1 MYCIIDTETTGGKYN
16 EEGITEI
23 AIHKYDGTQI
33 VDSFI
38 SLINPEKPIQPFVV
52 QLTGINSKMLRNAP
66 KFHEVAKRILEI
78 MHGCVFVAHNV
89 SFDYRILQ
97 NAFKELGYNFET
109 SALCTVELSKELFPD
124 LSSYSLGKLCKSLGI
139 PFSNRHRANGDA
151 LATVKLFELLLA
163 KDSNKIIIQKLIDKH
178 KNKKKLS
185 SKYVDLIANMPSE
198 MGIFYIYD
206 KKGNLIYIDTGKN
219 IKQALNKLFL
229 KENKTALAIQKKVD
243 LIHFELT
250 GNVLITK
257 LKFHNELL
265 ANKPILNRKPRLKAA
280 ETTFA
285 NDNFILVSKGRYLE
299 EQAVLLIENNK
310 LIGYAFVA
318 LSYQVNQLA
327 ILKTIL
333 TPIKNSL
340 INRQLVKQHLLH
352 SKAKK
357 IIRL

>member
-1 MYCIIDTETTGGKYN
+1 
-16 EEGITEI
+16 
-23 AIHKYDGTQI
+23 
-33 VDSFI
+33 
-38 SLINPEKPIQPFVV
+38 
-52 QLTGINSKMLRNAP
+52 
-66 KFHEVAKRILEI
+66 
-78 MHGCVFVAHNV
+78 
-89 SFDYRILQ
+89 
-97 NAFKELGYNFET
+97 
-109 SALCTVELSKELFPD
+109 
-124 LSSYSLGKLCKSLGI
+124 
-139 PFSNRHRANGDA
+139 
-151 LATVKLFELLLA
+151 
-163 KDSNKIIIQKLIDKH
+163 
-178 KNKKKLS
+178 
-185 SKYVDLIANMPSE
+185 

-299 EQAVLLIENNK
+299 EQAVLLIENNR

-333 TPIKNSL
+333 TPIKNTP
-340 INRQLVKQHLLH
+340 INRKLVKQHLLH
-352 SKAKK
+352 GKTKK